1 MIDSQINDT
10 KKPFYSNPSFFITLV
25 QYIMKAYNTFTDN
38 ELYLLLAQDN
48 EEAFT
53 ILYHRYWKRML
64 YKAAIKLQS
73 NADAEEVVQDAFTDI
88 WKSRHRIQI
97 QNSFH
102 TYIAAVIRYKVMA
115 KMASNKRG
123 TAEDVHALHVADN
136 ATEQWLSFNALRNE
150 IERSVKAL
158 PEKCQLVFRMSRE
171 RGMSDKEI
179 ARDLNISPK
188 TVEAHI
194 SRALKFLRVYINKSL
209 SILAFATT
217 LIMKA

>member
-1 MIDSQINDT
+1 MRA
-10 KKPFYSNPSFFITLV
+10 YS
-25 QYIMKAYNTFTDN
+25 TFTDN
-38 ELYLLLAQDN
+38 ELYLLLVQDN

-53 ILYHRYWKRML
+53 VLYHRYWRRML

-102 TYIAAVIRYKVMA
+102 TYIAAIIRYKVMA

-123 TAEDVHALHVADN
+123 ITDYVDDAYKLRVEDN
-136 ATEQWLSFNALRNE
+136 TTGQWLSFNELRSE

-179 ARDLNISPK
+179 AQDLNISPK

-194 SRALKFLRVYINKSL
+194 SRALKFLRVYINRSL

-217 LIMKA
+217 LITKA

>member
-1 MIDSQINDT
+1 MT
-10 KKPFYSNPSFFITLV
+10 
-25 QYIMKAYNTFTDN
+25 AYNTFTDN
-38 ELYLLLAQDN
+38 ELYLLLVQDN

-64 YKAAIKLQS
+64 YQAVIKLQS

-88 WKSRHRIQI
+88 WKSRHRIKI

-123 TAEDVHALHVADN
+123 AADYAVDVCKLHVEDN
-136 ATEQWLSFNALRNE
+136 ATEQWLSFNELRNE
-150 IERSVKAL
+150 IERSVKTL
-158 PEKCQLVFRMSRE
+158 PEKCQLVFRLSRE

-179 ARDLNISPK
+179 AQDLNISPK

-194 SRALKFLRVYINKSL
+194 SRALKLLRVSINKSL
-209 SILAFATT
+209 SILAFATAIIT
-217 LIMKA
+217 KS